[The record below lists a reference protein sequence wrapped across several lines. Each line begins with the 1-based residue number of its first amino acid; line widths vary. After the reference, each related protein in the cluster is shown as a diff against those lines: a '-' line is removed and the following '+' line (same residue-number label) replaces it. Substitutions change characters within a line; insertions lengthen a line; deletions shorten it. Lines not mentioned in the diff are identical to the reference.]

1 MGEVS
6 QYPKGTFCWI
16 DLGTPDVRGA
26 RDFYGEL
33 FSWRFEEVPGARYLM
48 CRIDG
53 KDVTGIHEHSAE
65 EGANWSSY
73 VSVDDLEGPTA
84 RAAELGGTVGH
95 EPFDVGGT
103 ARMSVIRDGVGA
115 EVCLWQAKGFIG
127 AGLVNEVG
135 TWTWNELVTR
145 DIEAAKD
152 FSRRAV
158 RVGDPRRPVC
168 DSPRRLHPGG
178 PARRRR
184 PRPHRAGA
192 GSPSV
197 DGLVQGG
204 RRRSERG
211 AGPAPGRD
219 HPPAPDGRSGREV
232 RRRGRPRGG
241 SLHGHGVPW
250 GRAGRGR
257 VLSGSPRTPRPRR
270 SLRTPGAWRRP
281 PARSGGR
288 ARRRGHQLALFG

>member
-33 FSWRFEEVPGARYLM
+33 FGWRFEEVPGARYLM

-73 VSVDDLEGPTA
+73 VSVDDLEGPAA

-152 FSRRAV
+152 FY
-158 RVGDPRRPVC
+158 G
-168 DSPRRLHPGG
+168 
-178 PARRRR
+178 
-184 PRPHRAGA
+184 
-192 GSPSV
+192 
-197 DGLVQGG
+197 
-204 RRRSERG
+204 
-211 AGPAPGRD
+211 
-219 HPPAPDGRSGREV
+219 
-232 RRRGRPRGG
+232 
-241 SLHGHGVPW
+241 
-250 GRAGRGR
+250 
-257 VLSGSPRTPRPRR
+257 
-270 SLRTPGAWRRP
+270 
-281 PARSGGR
+281 
-288 ARRRGHQLALFG
+288 ALFGWETQDAPSAIPRAGFTLGGLLVGGVHAPTEQEPDHPRWTVSFKVADVDRSAEQVRRQGGTILLHPMDVPAGRFAVVADPAGAAFTVTAFPGAVRGVDGS